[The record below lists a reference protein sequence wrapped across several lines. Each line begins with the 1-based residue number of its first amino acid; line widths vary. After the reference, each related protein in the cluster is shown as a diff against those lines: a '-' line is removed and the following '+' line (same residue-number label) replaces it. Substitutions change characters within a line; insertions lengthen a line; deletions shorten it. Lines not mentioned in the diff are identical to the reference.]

1 MEMKKN
7 IPQTC
12 TVTVM
17 LTLFT
22 AYSTLKQREPTQSAS
37 ETDTFT
43 FQFQNMQKA
52 ERKVCFSVLS
62 HYCGK

>member
-1 MEMKKN
+1 MKKN

-52 ERKVCFSVLS
+52 ERCVFL
-62 HYCGK
+62 Y